1 MLDAGILPMQRP
13 TPNHPQ
19 YSEGDALVRVL
30 IADRSTHYRE
40 TLRRVLSQ
48 EPNCSVVGEA
58 ATLTG
63 AVRLARSTE
72 PDIALLD
79 FDLVMNESSARLR
92 RLADTFP
99 RLDVVVMLNEYS
111 EDYRRA
117 VRERWG
123 YSCIAKDQ
131 AEDHLRR
138 LVSRPRRA
146 AV

>member
-1 MLDAGILPMQRP
+1 MQRP

-19 YSEGDALVRVL
+19 YSDGDALVRVL

-92 RLADTFP
+92 RLANTFP
-99 RLDVVVMLNEYS
+99 RLDVVVMLDEYS

-131 AEDHLRR
+131 AEDHLQR
-138 LVSRPRRA
+138 LVSRPRQA

>member
-1 MLDAGILPMQRP
+1 MLNAGILPMQGP
-13 TPNHPQ
+13 TPKHAQ
-19 YSEGDALVRVL
+19 YSGGDALVRVL

-92 RLADTFP
+92 RLANTFP
-99 RLDVVVMLNEYS
+99 RLDVVVMLDEYS
-111 EDYRRA
+111 EEYRRA

-131 AEDHLRR
+131 AEDHLQR
-138 LVSRPRRA
+138 LVSQPRRA

>member
-1 MLDAGILPMQRP
+1 MQRQTQDRP
-13 TPNHPQ
+13 P
-19 YSEGDALVRVL
+19 YGDGGAPVRVL
-30 IADRSTHYRE
+30 IADRSAHYRE

-63 AVRLARSTE
+63 AVRLARGTD

-79 FDLVMNESSARLR
+79 FDLVMNQNSARLR
-92 RLADTFP
+92 RLAGAFP

-131 AEDHLRR
+131 AEEHLQR
-138 LVSRPRRA
+138 LVSRPRRT

>member
-1 MLDAGILPMQRP
+1 MLDAGIQPMQGQ
-13 TPNHPQ
+13 TQNHPK
-19 YSEGDALVRVL
+19 YTDGDAIVRVL
-30 IADRSTHYRE
+30 IADRSAHYRE

-48 EPNCSVVGEA
+48 ESNCCVVGEA

-63 AVRLARSTE
+63 AVRLARTTD

-92 RLADTFP
+92 RLANTFP
-99 RLDVVVMLNEYS
+99 RLYVVVMLNEYS

-131 AEDHLRR
+131 AEEHLQR

>member
-1 MLDAGILPMQRP
+1 MQRP

-19 YSEGDALVRVL
+19 YSDRDALVRVL

-92 RLADTFP
+92 RLANTFP
-99 RLDVVVMLNEYS
+99 RLDVVVMLDEYS

-131 AEDHLRR
+131 AEDHLQR
-138 LVSRPRRA
+138 LVSRPRQA